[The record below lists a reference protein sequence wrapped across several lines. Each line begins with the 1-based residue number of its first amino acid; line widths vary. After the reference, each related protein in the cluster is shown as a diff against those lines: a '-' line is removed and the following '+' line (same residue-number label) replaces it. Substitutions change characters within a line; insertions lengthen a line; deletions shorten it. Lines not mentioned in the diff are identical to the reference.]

1 MCAQNAESAGVSI
14 NACATASTTPD
25 CNARSKKRR
34 RCAPQPHRYPCYQ
47 SRRDYNVRHGR
58 RVRRCAARRT
68 SLCAASTHMIQQ
80 SSGLSARTG
89 GSVLNFRTIAR
100 RRWSKKSTLV
110 PTSLQLSRRHRAV
123 ARRGVG
129 SDSAVPTR
137 VRGSSA
143 QLDRRMEGRRA
154 APSHSGAVSVLRR
167 NRKPEVHT
175 HGCHSQ
181 AGHGR
186 AGSCSRRGCMARRK
200 SCAEEQRAAGTF
212 VNGRVRRR
220 AVHDWSKALGASG
233 SGWGGWRA
241 AWMEEGSVGWGL
253 RWGI

>member
-1 MCAQNAESAGVSI
+1 MHRARQICSAFGASLDCVRKMQSRPASLSMRVPQRAPRLIAMHAAKSAG
-14 NACATASTTPD
+14 AA
-25 CNARSKKRR
+25 
-34 RCAPQPHRYPCYQ
+34 HRNRTDIHVYQ

-58 RVRRCAARRT
+58 CVRRCAARHT

-89 GSVLNFRTIAR
+89 GSVLNFKTIAR

-143 QLDRRMEGRRA
+143 QLDRRVEERRA

-175 HGCHSQ
+175 HGCHNQ

-186 AGSCSRRGCMARRK
+186 AGS
-200 SCAEEQRAAGTF
+200 
-212 VNGRVRRR
+212 
-220 AVHDWSKALGASG
+220 
-233 SGWGGWRA
+233 
-241 AWMEEGSVGWGL
+241 
-253 RWGI
+253 